1 MSTLES
7 SPKPTC
13 PKHGETRTAQCLLN
27 LKSASKPETMR
38 PCGNPPSLDP
48 EVDEEEQEQEQQREQ
63 EQDKE
68 DEAEGRRSGR
78 GNDGGSSW

>member
-7 SPKPTC
+7 SLKQKLPKYR
-13 PKHGETRTAQCLLN
+13 ETRTARCLLD

-38 PCGNPPSLDP
+38 PSGNPPSLNP
-48 EVDEEEQEQEQQREQ
+48 EVDEEEQEQQQEQ

-68 DEAEGRRSGR
+68 DEAEARRSGR
-78 GNDGGSSW
+78 GNDGESS